1 MAPGLA
7 AKREGNRDAPL
18 HYRGARRAAQVPS
31 PAAAAPACGSGLGRG
46 PRPKNPH
53 PAPRA
58 AFSGKRAKGLAA
70 PQSPRPGRRRR
81 LRAPISGRGA
91 GFPSVFVT
99 FLQHDVRKC
108 DLRRDS
114 GVFEFEP
121 RMDPSMFRCVN
132 GSFPLA
138 SLTHGVACWGTS
150 ARRRTLAKT
159 GRGALNTFD
168 SAHVL
173 VGDIRFE
180 VSTNSHLSITGGQQ

>member
-99 FLQHDVRKC
+99 FLQHDVRKRILGPNF
-108 DLRRDS
+108 DI
-114 GVFEFEP
+114 FEFEARP
-121 RMDPSMFRCVN
+121 QDCM
-132 GSFPLA
+132 FPLRERELPA
-138 SLTHGVACWGTS
+138 RESS
-150 ARRRTLAKT
+150 RRRRPLGDQQDASGSQKREE
-159 GRGALNTFD
+159 GRLTPLTRHTF
-168 SAHVL
+168 L
-173 VGDIRFE
+173 VGDKRFK
-180 VSTNSHLSITGGQQ
+180 VSTNSH